1 MLKGTPQAER
11 NNAWHARHTQKKAA
25 GILFRKHSILSGR
38 STHMASMREIKE
50 ADKAFSKAKAME
62 IADSRKK
69 LGITARVLLS
79 LQNMWRRIKA
89 VFNFSSN
96 AHA

>member
-1 MLKGTPQAER
+1 MIKGTPQVER
-11 NNAWHARHTQKKAA
+11 DSRWHKRHTQKKAA
-25 GILFRKHSILSGR
+25 GVLFRKHSIMSGR
-38 STHMASMREIKE
+38 STHMASVREIKE
-50 ADKAFSKAKAME
+50 ADKSFSKAKAME

-69 LGITARVLLS
+69 LGTTARVLLS

-89 VFNFSSN
+89 VFNFSH

>member
-1 MLKGTPQAER
+1 MIKGTPQVER
-11 NNAWHARHTQKKAA
+11 DSRWHKRHTQKKAV
-25 GILFRKHSILSGR
+25 GTLFRKHSILSGR
-38 STHMASMREIKE
+38 STHMASVREIKE
-50 ADKAFSKAKAME
+50 ADKSFSKAKAME

-69 LGITARVLLS
+69 LGTTARVLLS

-89 VFNFSSN
+89 VFNFSH